1 MKNKNS
7 TSESYRPQN
16 LFTQNHLW
24 IYRKRMGY
32 TQKQVAHLLGH
43 KSASHLSGYEH
54 GKRLPSLETALK
66 LEIVL
71 RVPIAYLYQDLCR
84 KLKRKIH
91 QKEDA
96 LRSTSL

>member
-1 MKNKNS
+1 MKKRNAAS
-7 TSESYRPQN
+7 AVWQPQRS
-16 LFTQNHLW
+16 FTQNHLW

-43 KSASHLSGYEH
+43 KTASHLSGYEH

-71 RVPIAYLYQDLCR
+71 RVPVAFLYQDLCR
-84 KLKRKIH
+84 KLKREIR
-91 QKEDA
+91 QKEEA
-96 LRSTSL
+96 LRPTSL